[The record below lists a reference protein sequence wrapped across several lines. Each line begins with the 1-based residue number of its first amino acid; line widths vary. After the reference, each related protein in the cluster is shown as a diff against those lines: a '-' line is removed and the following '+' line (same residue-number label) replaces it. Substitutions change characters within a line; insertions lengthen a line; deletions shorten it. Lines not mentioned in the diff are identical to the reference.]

1 MTYTSFY
8 SASQKYVTSNLSDN
22 AFRIYHYLLSMCYG
36 KKNTCFPSQATI
48 AKATHRTIRTIQRG
62 LKELI
67 QAGFI
72 LSQRRGSTSN
82 LYTVLKKVQL
92 QAKEVVSSATEK
104 VEDTIKK
111 VKNSFYSNK
120 KKDNFNNFKQRQ
132 YNWGNLEDMLLGRED
147 YDLNKL

>member
-8 SASQKYVTSNLSDN
+8 SASQKYVISNLSDN

-62 LKELI
+62 LKELEQKGI
-67 QAGFI
+67 I
-72 LSQRRGSTSN
+72 KSRRRGSTSN

-104 VEDTIKK
+104 VENTIKK
-111 VKNSFYSNK
+111 VKNSFY
-120 KKDNFNNFKQRQ
+120 NNT
-132 YNWGNLEDMLLGRED
+132 L
-147 YDLNKL
+147 